1 MKVSEVTVYSRNLI
15 YVVLIQSNVSL
26 LIPCLTKMLMTKLR
40 PIFFYQVEQICLHH
54 PLKDSGAFPGQAV
67 PNMTAALGG
76 CCPVIEGR
84 LCPDGAGT
92 FLVCVSIAII
102 PCAVGAFSSWGGE
115 KSAGELREKKGV
127 KNKCEKLDR
136 STSCLEMRED
146 FSGRL

>member
-1 MKVSEVTVYSRNLI
+1 MKVSEVTVYSCNLI

-102 PCAVGAFSSWGGE
+102 PCAVGAFSS
-115 KSAGELREKKGV
+115 
-127 KNKCEKLDR
+127 
-136 STSCLEMRED
+136 
-146 FSGRL
+146 